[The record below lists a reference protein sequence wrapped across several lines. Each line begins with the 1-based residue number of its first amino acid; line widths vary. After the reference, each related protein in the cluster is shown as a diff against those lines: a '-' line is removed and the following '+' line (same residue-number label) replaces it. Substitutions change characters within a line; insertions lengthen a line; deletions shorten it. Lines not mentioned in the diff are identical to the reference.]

1 MTAARR
7 FALAWG
13 QAVHEASYVLMTRA
27 EREAFFLDLTERLA
41 AALTADPFDAY
52 GGYQVGTDLAEADA
66 IAPEALGRTVTLLS
80 TRLLADLELH
90 GLISRDRLT
99 ALVEALCMGY
109 TAALQD
115 RTLDKQDSLRRA
127 DIAARTEAEQA
138 LRRSEE
144 RLRHAALHD
153 ALTGLPNRA
162 LVTHWLA
169 ALRTAP
175 DPPERF
181 GVCVIG
187 IDRFTAVNN
196 SLGYAV
202 GDRLLVAVAERLSL
216 FCDEA
221 AHCDSGLAQSR
232 GAEGSD
238 SGLAQSR
245 GAEGSDSGLAQSRG
259 AEGSDSGLAQSRGA
273 EGDAFPRRFAPRS
286 RRRRASSLAHLGGD
300 QFALL
305 IRDTEGPEDAVKP
318 ADRAL
323 AALRAPFHIDGHE
336 LPMTASAGVVER
348 AVDAADPVDA
358 LRAAAMSLYWAKAEG
373 RDRFELFDEIR
384 SAREVA
390 RYKLS
395 AEMPGALARGEFS
408 LAYQPLMSLADGSV
422 AGVEGLARWHHPE
435 LGELPPAR
443 FIHLAE
449 DSGFIVPLGIHLLE
463 RACRQAV
470 RWRTA
475 RPEPPV
481 VSVNL
486 AARQLCHPSL
496 AADVAT
502 VLDRTGLPA
511 ELLQLEITESDVMTA
526 EADAVANLHALAG
539 LGVRI
544 ALDDFGTGYCS
555 LAYLRRLPVHGIK
568 LAGAF
573 SASLGRPGLAG
584 RTDEAVLTTLVHLGH
599 TLDLTVTAE
608 GIETAAQL
616 ERLRAIGCD
625 LGQGWLL
632 GRPTTADRVFDHR

>member
-1 MTAARR
+1 
-7 FALAWG
+7 
-13 QAVHEASYVLMTRA
+13 MTRS
-27 EREAFFLDLTERLA
+27 EREAYFLDLTERLA

-52 GGYQVGTDLAEADA
+52 GGYQVGAHLAETDA

-80 TRLLADLELH
+80 TRMLTDLELH
-90 GLISRDRLT
+90 GLVGRDRLT
-99 ALVEALCMGY
+99 TLVEALCMGY

-127 DIAARTEAEQA
+127 DITARTEAEQA

-153 ALTGLPNRA
+153 ALTNLPNRA

-169 ALRTAP
+169 SLRTAP
-175 DPPERF
+175 DAPERF

-196 SLGYAV
+196 SLGYPV

-216 FCDEA
+216 FCDEV
-221 AHCDSGLAQSR
+221 G
-232 GAEGSD
+232 
-238 SGLAQSR
+238 
-245 GAEGSDSGLAQSRG
+245 
-259 AEGSDSGLAQSRGA
+259 
-273 EGDAFPRRFAPRS
+273 
-286 RRRRASSLAHLGGD
+286 HLGGD

-305 IRDTEGPEDAVKP
+305 IRDTGGPEDAVKP

-348 AVDAADPVDA
+348 AVDAGDPVDA
-358 LRAAAMSLYWAKAEG
+358 LRAAAMSLHWAKAEG
-373 RDRFELFDEIR
+373 RDRFELFDEVR

-395 AEMPGALARGEFS
+395 AEMPGALARGEFG
-408 LAYQPLMSLADGSV
+408 LAYQPLVSLSDGTV
-422 AGVEGLARWHHPE
+422 AGIEGLARWHHPE

-463 RACRQAV
+463 RACQQAM
-470 RWRTA
+470 RWRAT

-526 EADAVANLHALAG
+526 EADAVGTLHALAG
-539 LGVRI
+539 LGVRV

-573 SASLGRPGLAG
+573 IAGLGRPGLAG

-608 GIETAAQL
+608 GIESVAQL
-616 ERLRAIGCD
+616 EALRAIGCD

-632 GRPTTADRVFDHR
+632 GRPTTADRIFP

>member
-1 MTAARR
+1 VTAARR

-13 QAVHEASYVLMTRA
+13 QAVHEASYVLMTRP
-27 EREAFFLDLTERLA
+27 EREAYFLDLTERLA

-52 GGYQVGTDLAEADA
+52 GGYRVGTDLAEADA

-80 TRLLADLELH
+80 TRLLTDLELH
-90 GLISRDRLT
+90 GLVSRDRLT
-99 ALVEALCMGY
+99 TLVEALCMGY

-127 DIAARTEAEQA
+127 DIVARTEAEQA

-175 DPPERF
+175 DAPERF

-196 SLGYAV
+196 SLGYPV

-216 FCDEA
+216 FCDEV
-221 AHCDSGLAQSR
+221 G
-232 GAEGSD
+232 
-238 SGLAQSR
+238 
-245 GAEGSDSGLAQSRG
+245 
-259 AEGSDSGLAQSRGA
+259 
-273 EGDAFPRRFAPRS
+273 
-286 RRRRASSLAHLGGD
+286 HLGGD

-305 IRDTEGPEDAVKP
+305 IRDTGGPEDAVKP

-323 AALRAPFHIDGHE
+323 TALRAPFQIDGHE

-358 LRAAAMSLYWAKAEG
+358 LRAAAMSLHWAKAEG
-373 RDRFELFDEIR
+373 RDRFELFDEVR

-395 AEMPGALARGEFS
+395 AEMPGALARGEFD
-408 LAYQPLMSLADGSV
+408 LAYQPLASLADGSV
-422 AGVEGLARWHHPE
+422 TGIEGLARWHHPE

-463 RACRQAV
+463 RACRQAM
-470 RWRTA
+470 RWRAA

-511 ELLQLEITESDVMTA
+511 ELLQLEITESDVMSA
-526 EADAVANLHALAG
+526 EADAVSTLHALAG

-573 SASLGRPGLAG
+573 SAGLGRPGLAG

-608 GIETAAQL
+608 GIETVAQL
-616 ERLRAIGCD
+616 ECLRAIGCD

-632 GRPTTADRVFDHR
+632 GRPTTADRVFDHG

>member
-13 QAVHEASYVLMTRA
+13 QAVHEASYVLMTRP
-27 EREAFFLDLTERLA
+27 EREAYFLDLTERLT
-41 AALTADPFDAY
+41 AALIADPFDAY
-52 GGYQVGTDLAEADA
+52 GGYQVGADLAETDA
-66 IAPEALGRTVTLLS
+66 IAPEALGRTVTLLG
-80 TRLLADLELH
+80 TRLLTDLDLH
-90 GLISRDRLT
+90 GRVSRDRLT
-99 ALVEALCMGY
+99 TLVEALCMGY

-127 DIAARTEAEQA
+127 DITARTEAEQA

-153 ALTGLPNRA
+153 ALTNLPNRA

-169 ALRTAP
+169 SLRTAP
-175 DPPERF
+175 DAPERF

-196 SLGYAV
+196 SLGYPV

-216 FCDEA
+216 FCDEVG
-221 AHCDSGLAQSR
+221 HCDSEFAR
-232 GAEGSD
+232 
-238 SGLAQSR
+238 
-245 GAEGSDSGLAQSRG
+245 
-259 AEGSDSGLAQSRGA
+259 SRGA
-273 EGDAFPRRFAPRS
+273 EGDAFPRRAVVGEAGGLS

-305 IRDTEGPEDAVKP
+305 IRDTSGPEDAVKP

-348 AVDAADPVDA
+348 AVGAGDPVDA

-373 RDRFELFDEIR
+373 RDRFELFDEVR

-395 AEMPGALARGEFS
+395 AEMPGALARGEFA

-422 AGVEGLARWHHPE
+422 AVIEGLARWHHPE

-463 RACRQAV
+463 RACQQAM
-470 RWRTA
+470 RWRAA
-475 RPEPPV
+475 RSDPPV

-486 AARQLCHPSL
+486 AARQLCYPSL

-526 EADAVANLHALAG
+526 EADAVGNLHALAG
-539 LGVRI
+539 LGVRV

-573 SASLGRPGLAG
+573 SAGLGRPGLAG
-584 RTDEAVLTTLVHLGH
+584 RTDEAVVTTLVHLGH

-608 GIETAAQL
+608 GIESTAQL

-632 GRPTTADRVFDHR
+632 GRPTTADRVFP